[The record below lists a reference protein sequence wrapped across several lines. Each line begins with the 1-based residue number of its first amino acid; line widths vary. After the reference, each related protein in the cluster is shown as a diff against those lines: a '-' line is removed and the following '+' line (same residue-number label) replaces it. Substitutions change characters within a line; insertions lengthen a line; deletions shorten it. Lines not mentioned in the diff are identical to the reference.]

1 MSSEPKK
8 TVNSPLKSYSA
19 SFRGYTR
26 LLIILK
32 ILILITPFFFFGD
45 DNLRYL
51 FRESLSELGVNISR
65 FPESTLIDIFIVV
78 FGGLGLL
85 EFINFRRS
93 IISTIILV
101 ALAIF
106 GTYSVHNII
115 LPFEAIGMLDLII
128 LFSLLGVLYLFISN
142 LGWFLILFAYFYYGL
157 QNEPQVLDLFSNTN
171 YFSYDENT
179 SDTIVTD
186 LAANSRD
193 LNWAI
198 LDGPDRSLFA
208 INANTGHINFIS
220 IPDFENPRDN
230 DSNNRYELTVA
241 TNDKSE
247 AVSTQT
253 IIITV
258 MDVDEINPVI
268 SYAKDISFIEN
279 STSAVVTFTAD
290 EPVTWSILSGL
301 DGNHFTVDSNSGL
314 LRFLSSPDYE
324 LPSDANQDNVYQVR
338 ISASDRRNNTTVEQ
352 VSISVNDIDDTSPLL
367 DSETENLDLIEFREN
382 SNRMITVITA
392 NEFVTWSLRG
402 VDSAYFD
409 INEKGVITFSTAPD
423 FENPLDSN
431 TDNLYEITVI
441 ATDGNNNS
449 SEIDINI
456 AVTNARGLLGL
467 FD

>member
-1 MSSEPKK
+1 MSTEVKNTIS
-8 TVNSPLKSYSA
+8 SPQKSHSSA
-19 SFRGYTR
+19 FLSYTR
-26 LLIILK
+26 LLITLK
-32 ILILITPFFFFGD
+32 ILILITAPFLFGID
-45 DNLRYL
+45 SYQYV
-51 FRESLSELGVNISR
+51 FRDSLSELGVNTSR
-65 FPESTLIDIFIVV
+65 FPESTLIDMFIVM

-93 IISTIILV
+93 IISTGLLVII
-101 ALAIF
+101 AIF
-106 GTYSVHNII
+106 GTYSIHNTI
-115 LPFEAIGMLDLII
+115 LPFEAIGILDLLI
-128 LFSLLGVLYLFISN
+128 LFSLLGMLYLFISN
-142 LGWFLILFAYFYYGL
+142 LGWFLIVFAYFYYGL
-157 QNEPQVLDLFSNTN
+157 QNDPQVLDFFNNTI
-171 YFSYDENT
+171 YVSYDENT
-179 SDTIVTD
+179 NDTIVTD

-198 LDGPDRSLFA
+198 LDGPDSSLFT

-230 DSNNRYELTVA
+230 DSNNRYELMVA
-241 TNDKSE
+241 TNDNSE

-258 MDVDEINPVI
+258 IDVDEINPVI
-268 SYAKDISFIEN
+268 SYAKDISFTEN